1 MPDIFE
7 FGIIGMGPAG
17 IGMAMSLCRTSINNI
32 KNTICFERGSY
43 PGGKICSAF
52 LKNECCH
59 SNICTVISGIGG
71 ASTLSSGKISNFPAG
86 SGLVE
91 FFDSEQQLKELLNEI
106 ILFLSNKI
114 ALKKVEIDSKIK
126 RDAQEFYEHRHIKY
140 KYYDVYE
147 FDGKDYRNFIQD
159 TIQELKDQGLHIFD
173 NSEVIDVNRD
183 PSDLYFC
190 VKVKTPNG
198 ERVFLIRNLILATG
212 ALDIQDR
219 LIEKIIGSVKNQYE
233 IGVRIEAPASAF
245 GNILSTH
252 GDLKL
257 KCGSGR
263 TYCVTANGKIISYQ
277 TGGAMFLEGSMES
290 SETTG
295 YTNLAVLVKCN
306 DDKEICHFFKRYYED
321 FRGLPVKQRLVDYI
335 NGKISNNTINATLTS
350 AVYGDINTL
359 FPTSINDMIKE
370 FIYDVIIGAMGISK
384 DVVVVVAPELK
395 ILRNLQFG
403 ENFELDRNFF
413 VIGAATGKFRGI
425 LQSFCS
431 GVRCGQLLG
440 RE

>member
-17 IGMAMSLCRTSINNI
+17 IGMAMSLCKASINNI

-43 PGGKICSAF
+43 PDRKICSAF
-52 LKNECCH
+52 MQNECCH

-114 ALKKVEIDSKIK
+114 ALKKVEINSEIQKN
-126 RDAQEFYEHRHIKY
+126 AQEFYEQRHIKY

-147 FDGKDYRNFIQD
+147 FDGKDYRNFIQE
-159 TIQELKDQGLHIFD
+159 TIQGLEDKGLHIYD
-173 NSEVIDVNRD
+173 NSEVIAVNRD

-198 ERVFLIRNLILATG
+198 ENVFLIRNLILATG

-277 TGGAMFLEGSMES
+277 TGGVIFLEGSMES
-290 SETTG
+290 SGTTG

-306 DDKEICHFFKRYYED
+306 GDKEICNFFKRYYED

-335 NGKISNNTINATLTS
+335 NGMKSNHTINVTLTS
-350 AVYGDINTL
+350 AVCGDINTL
-359 FPTSINDMIKE
+359 FPNFINDMIKA
-370 FIYDVIIGAMGISK
+370 FIDDVIIGAMGISK

-395 ILRNLQFG
+395 ILRNLQLG
-403 ENFELDRNFF
+403 ENFELDRNLF

-425 LQSFCS
+425 LQSFGS
-431 GVRCGQLLG
+431 GVRCGRLLG
-440 RE
+440 GE

>member
-1 MPDIFE
+1 MPEIFE

-17 IGMAMSLCRTSINNI
+17 IGMAMSLCSTSNNI

-43 PGGKICSAF
+43 SDEKICSAF
-52 LKNECCH
+52 LQNECCY
-59 SNICTVISGIGG
+59 SNVCTVISGLGG

-114 ALKKVEIDSKIK
+114 ALKKVEIDSIIK
-126 RDAQEFYEHRHIKY
+126 KDAQKFYEQRQIEY

-147 FDGKDYRNFIQD
+147 FDGKNYRDFIQE
-159 TIQELKDQGLHIFD
+159 TIQGFRVKGLQIFD
-173 NSEVIDVNRD
+173 NSEVTDVKRD
-183 PSDLYFC
+183 PSALYFR
-190 VKVKTPNG
+190 VKVKALSG

-219 LIEKIIGSVKNQYE
+219 LIEKVTDSIKNSYE

-257 KCGSGR
+257 KLGSGR

-277 TGGAMFLEGSMES
+277 TGGAIFLEGSMDPF
-290 SETTG
+290 ETTG
-295 YTNLAVLVKCN
+295 YTNLAVLIKSNN
-306 DDKEICHFFKRYYED
+306 DNEIRNFIKRYYAE

-335 NGKISNNTINATLTS
+335 NGQISREAINTTLTS
-350 AVYGDINTL
+350 AIGGDINTL
-359 FPTSINDMIKE
+359 LPTFINDIIKD
-370 FIYDVIIGAMGISK
+370 FIDDVIVGAMGISK

-395 ILRNLQFG
+395 ILRNLQLA

-431 GVRCGQLLG
+431 GVRCGRLLD